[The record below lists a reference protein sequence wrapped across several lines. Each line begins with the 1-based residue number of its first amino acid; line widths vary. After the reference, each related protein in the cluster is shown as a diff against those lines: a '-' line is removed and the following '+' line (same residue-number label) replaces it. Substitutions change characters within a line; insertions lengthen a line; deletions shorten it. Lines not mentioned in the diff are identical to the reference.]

1 MRRFSFILI
10 LSLVIIPR
18 IAPAQFIGGSSLL
31 GIHVGISNVIR
42 ATVVGVKFEEG
53 VTEAGPGTIGISG
66 KLDYY
71 TSNAGSLGNQTYI
84 FGVISA
90 NYHLTIS
97 DGTFDPFIGI
107 GIGYLSETNKFPDA
121 SGITFYNTDGSGFN
135 VVFSIGARYYLSQS
149 IAVRLEFGTSLVYAV
164 GGFDFGF

>member
-1 MRRFSFILI
+1 MKVFLI
-10 LSLVIIPR
+10 FFAVFIIPS
-18 IAPAQFIGGSSLL
+18 AAAAQFIGGSSIL
-31 GIHVGISNVIR
+31 GVHVGVSNVIR
-42 ATVVGVKFEEG
+42 ATVLGVKFEEG
-53 VTEAGPGTIGISG
+53 AIEAGPGVFGISA

-90 NYHLTIS
+90 NYHITIS
-97 DGTFDPFIGI
+97 DGTFDPFLGL

-121 SGITFYNTDGSGFN
+121 SGITFYNTDGSGFRP
-135 VVFSIGARYYLSQS
+135 VFSVGARYFLSPS
-149 IAVRLEFGTSLVYAV
+149 IALRLEFGSSLVYAV